1 MELFIG
7 NLSAGTRQHDLLK
20 FLGSFG
26 KQASVSL
33 RKIKFETSVY
43 YYAHVEIE
51 SDKLALKTIK
61 KLHGK
66 KLNGKPVLIREFE
79 YRAGNNDRRSLNWRH
94 ILWKKIERR
103 LDERRHRSKLFE
115 RKEPEFVGY
124 NNLAK
129 KSL

>member
-7 NLSAGTRQHDLLK
+7 NLSADTRQHQLQK
-20 FLGSFG
+20 FLGSYG
-26 KQASVSL
+26 KQAELSL
-33 RKIKFETSVY
+33 RKLKFDTSVY

-51 SDKLALKTIK
+51 SERLALKAIK

-66 KLNGKPVLIREFE
+66 RLNGKPVLIREFE
-79 YRAGNNDRRSLNWRH
+79 YRASSNDRRSLNWRNV
-94 ILWKKIERR
+94 IWNNIERR
-103 LDERRHRSKLFE
+103 LTERRHRSKVFE

-129 KSL
+129 KG